1 MEIYVGIQDKSVAF
15 IVYRT
20 ITIEKSFSNLQ
31 IVLIENVLIN
41 VSYSIQE
48 SRFFIGI
55 MSRHIYSV

>member
-48 SRFFIGI
+48 SRFFFGI
-55 MSRHIYSV
+55 MSRRIYSV